1 MRYKIIRQQLLNED
15 ELNNSQAEQEQRQQK
30 PEMFSQKRGTELSW
44 CVRTQCVSRWLD
56 DEALVFFL
64 STER

>member
-30 PEMFSQKRGTELSW
+30 PEMFWQKRGTELSW
-44 CVRTQCVSRWLD
+44 CVALSVFPIGLTTKRW
-56 DEALVFFL
+56 VFF
-64 STER
+64 